1 MRIRAIPVLV
11 EGIPK
16 ARFLAAAAASARV
29 DRPLAGEVGAVYLMH
44 YVLRVVVV
52 RKGSTPPY
60 FANFSGSSTRE
71 SVVRVCA
78 TDTLLN
84 CAL

>member
-1 MRIRAIPVLV
+1 MRVRAIPVFV
-11 EGIPK
+11 KGIPK

-29 DRPLAGEVGAVYLMH
+29 DRHLAKEVGALCAMH

-52 RKGSTPPY
+52 LKGNTPFY
-60 FANFSGSSTRE
+60 FANFSSSSTMD

-78 TDTLLN
+78 TDTPLN

>member
-1 MRIRAIPVLV
+1 MKVRAIPVLV
-11 EGIPK
+11 EGISK
-16 ARFLAAAAASARV
+16 ARFLAAAADLARV
-29 DRPLAGEVGAVYLMH
+29 VAGEVGAVCAMH

-52 RKGSTPPY
+52 RKSSTPPY

-71 SVVRVCA
+71 SVVSVCA

>member
-1 MRIRAIPVLV
+1 MRVRAAFVLV
-11 EGIPK
+11 QGIPC
-16 ARFLAAAAASARV
+16 ARLLTVAAASARV
-29 DRPLAGEVGAVYLMH
+29 DEPLAGEAGAVYAMH
-44 YVLRVVVV
+44 YVSRVVVV
-52 RKGSTPPY
+52 RKGSTPP
-60 FANFSGSSTRE
+60 FFKDFFGSSQRE